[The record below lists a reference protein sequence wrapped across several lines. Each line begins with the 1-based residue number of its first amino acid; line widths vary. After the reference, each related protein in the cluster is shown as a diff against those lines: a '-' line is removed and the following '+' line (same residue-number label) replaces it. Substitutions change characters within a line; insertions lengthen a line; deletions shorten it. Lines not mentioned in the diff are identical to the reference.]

1 VPVTA
6 DQDAE
11 PFSADRDSIG
21 PYDDRPRSGIG
32 RLLASCCCSVAALII
47 TFLGFSQF
55 DLPIARYVRS
65 VTTYR
70 PWEQLTIPWMAFTS
84 NVGNWIG
91 EGTHLVVFS
100 LVLTAVG
107 WLWSKEK
114 IRKGGIETLLAHGL
128 AALIVNGLKHLI
140 GRPRPKFTHSG
151 DWSLA
156 PSMTSGFDSFPSGH
170 SSASFAVA
178 TVLAK
183 RFPAIGPLAIAVACF
198 VVLSRVLR
206 GSHFPTDVIGGAVIG
221 VVSGTIAAASLKQWR
236 TSIAEGLLYSAWGT
250 CATLALL
257 WALARPA
264 EGGIAGAILIVLGLA
279 ATASGLWLRR
289 LTWKGNGAS
298 GFSTK
303 ASPLLIAYGLAAMTT
318 SLYVVAAA
326 GLTCLAH
333 WLGSEAVVLE
343 KSPIRLSWSAA
354 REVALL
360 LGVLSA
366 LLILFGVRGVLPFR

>member
-1 VPVTA
+1 MPVTA

-21 PYDDRPRSGIG
+21 PCDDRPRSGIG
-32 RLLASCCCSVAALII
+32 RLLASGCCSVAALIVI
-47 TFLGFSQF
+47 FLGFSQF
-55 DLPIARYVRS
+55 DLPVARYVRS

-114 IRKGGIETLLAHGL
+114 IKKAGIETLLGHGL
-128 AALIVNGLKHLI
+128 AAVIANGLKHLI

-151 DWSLA
+151 DWVVA
-156 PSMTSGFDSFPSGH
+156 PSMVSGFDSFPSGH
-170 SSASFAVA
+170 SAISVAVA

-183 RFPAIGPLAIAVACF
+183 RFPVVGPLAFAVACF

-206 GSHFPTDVIGGAVIG
+206 GSHFPTDVWGAAVIG
-221 VVSGTIAAASLKQWR
+221 VISGAVVAAPLKQWR
-236 TSIAEGLLYSAWGT
+236 ISIVEGLLHSAWGS
-250 CATLALL
+250 CGALALL

-264 EGGIAGAILIVLGLA
+264 EGGIAGAVLIVLGLA

-318 SLYVVAAA
+318 SLYVVAAT

-333 WLGSEAVVLE
+333 WLGGEPVVQE
-343 KSPIRLSWSAA
+343 KRPIRLSWSAA

>member
-21 PYDDRPRSGIG
+21 PCDDRSRSGIG
-32 RLLASCCCSVAALII
+32 GLFASGCCSVAALII
-47 TFLGFSQF
+47 IFLGFSQF

-84 NVGNWIG
+84 NAGDWIG

-107 WLWSKEK
+107 WFWSKEK
-114 IRKGGIETLLAHGL
+114 IKKAGIETLLAHGL
-128 AALIVNGLKHLI
+128 AALIANGLKHLI

-170 SSASFAVA
+170 SAISFAVA

-183 RFPAIGPLAIAVACF
+183 RFPVVGPLAIAVACF
-198 VVLSRVLR
+198 VVLGRVLR
-206 GSHFPTDVIGGAVIG
+206 GSHFPTDVWGAAVIG
-221 VVSGTIAAASLKQWR
+221 VISGAVVAAPLKQWR
-236 TSIAEGLLYSAWGT
+236 ISIVEGLLHSAWGS
-250 CATLALL
+250 CAALALL

-264 EGGIAGAILIVLGLA
+264 EGGIAGAVLIVSGLA
-279 ATASGLWLRR
+279 ATAGGLWLRR

-303 ASPLLIAYGLAAMTT
+303 ASPLLIAYGLATMTT
-318 SLYVVAAA
+318 SLYVVAAT

-333 WLGSEAVVLE
+333 WLGGKPAAE
-343 KSPIRLSWSAA
+343 KTRPIPSSWLAS
-354 REVALL
+354 REGALL
-360 LGVLSA
+360 LGILSA

>member
-6 DQDAE
+6 DQEAE

-21 PYDDRPRSGIG
+21 PCDDRPRSGIG
-32 RLLASCCCSVAALII
+32 GLLASGCCSVAALII

-84 NVGNWIG
+84 NAGDWIG
-91 EGTHLVVFS
+91 EGTHLVAFS
-100 LVLTAVG
+100 LALAAVG
-107 WLWSKEK
+107 WFWSKETVK
-114 IRKGGIETLLAHGL
+114 KAGIETLLAHGL
-128 AALIVNGLKHLI
+128 AAVMVNGLKHLI

-170 SSASFAVA
+170 SSIGFAVA

-183 RFPAIGPLAIAVACF
+183 RFPAIGPLAIGIACF

-221 VVSGTIAAASLKQWR
+221 VVSGTIAAAPLKQWR

-264 EGGIAGAILIVLGLA
+264 EGGIAGAVLIVLGLA
-279 ATASGLWLRR
+279 ATAGGLWLRR
-289 LTWKGNGAS
+289 LMWKGNGAS

-318 SLYVVAAA
+318 SLYVVAAT

-333 WLGSEAVVLE
+333 WLGGEPVVQE
-343 KSPIRLSWSAA
+343 KRPIRLSWSAA

-366 LLILFGVRGVLPFR
+366 LLLLFGVRGVLPFR

>member
-1 VPVTA
+1 MPVTA
-6 DQDAE
+6 DQDPE

-21 PYDDRPRSGIG
+21 PGDNRPRSGIG
-32 RLLASCCCSVAALII
+32 RLLASGCCSGAALII

-55 DLPIARYVRS
+55 DLPVARYVRS
-65 VTTYR
+65 VTAYR

-84 NVGNWIG
+84 NAGDWIG

-100 LVLTAVG
+100 LVLTAAG

-114 IRKGGIETLLAHGL
+114 IKKAGVETLLAHGL
-128 AALIVNGLKHLI
+128 TALIVNGLKHLI

-170 SSASFAVA
+170 SAAGFAVA

-183 RFPAIGPLAIAVACF
+183 RFPATGPVVIGIACF
-198 VVLSRVLR
+198 VMLSRVLR
-206 GSHFPTDVIGGAVIG
+206 GSHFPTDVIGGTVIG
-221 VVSGTIAAASLKQWR
+221 VVSGSIAAAPLKQWR
-236 TSIAEGLLYSAWGT
+236 MSIAEGLLYSAWGT

-264 EGGIAGAILIVLGLA
+264 EGGIAGAVLIVLGLA

-318 SLYVVAAA
+318 SLSVVAAT
-326 GLTCLAH
+326 GLTCLAQ
-333 WLGSEAVVLE
+333 WLGGEPVVQE
-343 KSPIRLSWSAA
+343 KSPIRSSWSAA

-360 LGVLSA
+360 LCVLSA